1 MKKGLL
7 VTTGLACLGLLTAC
21 STQDNMVK
29 KEITQDKMSM
39 AVKKKDKMSTSK
51 DKSMMADKSS
61 DKKMTN
67 DGPMAPDFELKG
79 IDGKTYRLSEFKG
92 KKFI

>member
-21 STQDNMVK
+21 STQDNMAK

-39 AVKKKDKMSTSK
+39 AAKKKDKMST
-51 DKSMMADKSS
+51 
-61 DKKMTN
+61 
-67 DGPMAPDFELKG
+67 
-79 IDGKTYRLSEFKG
+79 
-92 KKFI
+92 